1 LPTNCRIF
9 DLRICRQLAFAT
21 KARGSDGNFQNGI
34 LVDYLASAMIYSY
47 FINPMSAKD
56 PILPEYLETLFIVND
71 ENVVWPQEFWIITA
85 CNPYSHGDSS
95 GDAAADRR
103 LRKMLS
109 RSGCWKV
116 RIKGISPDWKHGEK
130 SFAFTGLAL
139 SEVLE
144 LGREFQQNAVFNV
157 KGDILSVVAC
167 DDSRVAVAGSFRE
180 RIRRS
185 QDRPSYRVYV
195 IRLDPAVLQVKRFK
209 NANPN
214 HTVGKP
220 CYYVGMTSCSAEERF
235 DQHKRGYKKCKLVQL
250 YGLELATEKFADI
263 PLLSRNDAEA
273 MEKSHAADLRRQGY
287 AVWQK

>member
-1 LPTNCRIF
+1 
-9 DLRICRQLAFAT
+9 
-21 KARGSDGNFQNGI
+21 
-34 LVDYLASAMIYSY
+34 VV
-47 FINPMSAKD
+47 KD
-56 PILPEYLETLFIVND
+56 EDVQ
-71 ENVVWPQEFWIITA
+71 WPQEFWIVTA
-85 CNPYSHGDSS
+85 CNPYSLGDSS
-95 GDAAADRR
+95 GDDAADTR
-103 LRKMLS
+103 LRKALS
-109 RSGCWKV
+109 RMACWKV

-130 SFAFTGLAL
+130 SFAFTGLDR

-144 LGREFQQNAVFNV
+144 LGREFQQNAVFHV
-157 KGDILSVVAC
+157 KGDVLSVVAC
-167 DDSRVAVAGSFRE
+167 DDSRVAVAGSFSE

-273 MEKSHAADLRRQGY
+273 MEKSHAADLRQQGY